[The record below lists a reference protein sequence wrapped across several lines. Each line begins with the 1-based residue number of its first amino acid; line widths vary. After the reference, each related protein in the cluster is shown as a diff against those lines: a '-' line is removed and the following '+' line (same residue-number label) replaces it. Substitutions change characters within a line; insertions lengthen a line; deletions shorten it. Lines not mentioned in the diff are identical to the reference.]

1 MSYICKKL
9 KILCNF
15 YMKFF
20 IQHMII
26 YKLLNYINKLLITNK
41 LINYLKP
48 SHYIIIYQ
56 KCYQEYYIVITEL
69 KFIFIY
75 LLYIYLYISIIY
87 LYISKYIDLN
97 I

>member
-1 MSYICKKL
+1 MFYICKKL

-48 SHYIIIYQ
+48 SHYIIIY
-56 KCYQEYYIVITEL
+56 
-69 KFIFIY
+69 
-75 LLYIYLYISIIY
+75 
-87 LYISKYIDLN
+87 
-97 I
+97 